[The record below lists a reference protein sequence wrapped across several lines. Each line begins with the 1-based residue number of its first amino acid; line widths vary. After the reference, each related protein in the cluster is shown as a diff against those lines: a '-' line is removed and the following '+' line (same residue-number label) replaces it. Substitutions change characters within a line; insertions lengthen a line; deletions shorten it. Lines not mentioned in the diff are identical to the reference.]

1 MKRLLPALAI
11 VAACAAL
18 DAQAAAGDNPPP
30 GLLAKIQIATQA
42 VQDPPKREF
51 KDLKKF
57 VSENAQA
64 VEPQSG
70 QAQGGASGGGTGPK
84 AGDSG
89 NDR

>member
-1 MKRLLPALAI
+1 MKRFALPLVLLT
-11 VAACAAL
+11 ACAAFP
-18 DAQAAAGDNPPP
+18 AQADNPPP

-51 KDLKKF
+51 KDMKKF
-57 VSENAQA
+57 VRENAQA
-64 VEPQSG
+64 VEPQSK
-70 QAQGGASGGGTGPK
+70 QDNGGSGAK